1 MPLSSSHLS
10 QDWKICSAECTRQRM
25 YKLVTQIFQNFADII
40 MCVTPIFI
48 LRITCLCIWI
58 MTTQFYISRENLLPE
73 WRDYTRLKLQISRMT
88 AKKYQWPVNKLIIK
102 TFKKKQDQQHHLRLN
117 FTYLMLSISFYQ
129 GICHALCKSRTS
141 LFFSGRHL
149 FKNLRARTEIQHNLV
164 NN

>member
-88 AKKYQWPVNKLIIK
+88 AKNYQWPVNKLIIK
-102 TFKKKQDQQHHLRLN
+102 PLKKKQDQQHHLRLN